1 MTLLPEFQILA
12 RVISLVHF
20 KRTQLTSAALWTIN
34 NFLNQSQQCLDQG
47 TKTLMLQTL
56 IDNGIGRALK
66 VVHECY
72 RFARDKKL
80 SSNTSSKSKTLSI
93 FSPVQQDVSDLA
105 IDKDSHLKELFW
117 CYNYLTSLGAQF
129 TEALL
134 SQHEHLIT
142 FIVED
147 VAKESELD
155 ISPSLMALCSM
166 LDQTSQD
173 SSVSE
178 TCPRL
183 AQGIYA
189 FITNPA
195 TYQTLIERAF
205 ATQTSEDKK
214 RHYGKHCLYLLS
226 NSIALVH
233 SMQDV

>member
-1 MTLLPEFQILA
+1 M
-12 RVISLVHF
+12 
-20 KRTQLTSAALWTIN
+20 N
-34 NFLNQSQQCLDQG
+34 
-47 TKTLMLQTL
+47 
-56 IDNGIGRALK
+56 
-66 VVHECY
+66 
-72 RFARDKKL
+72 
-80 SSNTSSKSKTLSI
+80 I
-93 FSPVQQDVSDLA
+93 FSPVQQATSDLA
-105 IDKDSHLKELFW
+105 AVDKDSHLKELFW
-117 CYNYLTSLGAQF
+117 CYNYLTSLGAPF

-134 SQHEHLIT
+134 SQHEHLIP

-189 FITNPA
+189 FITGPA
-195 TYQTLIERAF
+195 TYQTLIERTF
-205 ATQTSEDKK
+205 ATQTNDTSATGDDKK

-233 SMQDV
+233 SM